1 MKEYTVEIEG
11 VRLRLCAADTL
22 FSPDGLDEGTRQ
34 MLCAVEWFPGAA
46 VLDLGCGTGCIGLTL
61 ALESPCTVTLADLSE
76 QALALARRN
85 AERLCAKAEFLRL
98 DMLAPPP
105 EGWQWELI
113 VSNPPYLTGADML
126 ALEPALRFEPAM
138 ALFGGED
145 GLAFYRA
152 LAGLWVPALA
162 PGGMLLV
169 EHGMGQGAAVAAL
182 FSQAGLQDVRRMY
195 DREGRDRMVAGVRV
209 RRGGGRSETGAEI

>member
-1 MKEYTVEIEG
+1 MCSG
-11 VRLRLCAADTL
+11 
-22 FSPDGLDEGTRQ
+22 S
-34 MLCAVEWFPGAA
+34 
-46 VLDLGCGTGCIGLTL
+46 GTGCIGLTL

-126 ALEPALRFEPAM
+126 ALEPAVRFEPAM

-195 DREGRDRMVAGVRV
+195 DREGRDRMVAGGRA

>member
-1 MKEYTVEIEG
+1 MTEQEKYM
-11 VRLRLCAADTL
+11 A
-22 FSPDGLDEGTRQ
+22 
-34 MLCAVEWFPGAA
+34 
-46 VLDLGCGTGCIGLTL
+46 
-61 ALESPCTVTLADLSE
+61 

-105 EGWQWELI
+105 EGRQWELI

-126 ALEPALRFEPAM
+126 VLEPALRFEPAM

-145 GLAFYRA
+145 GLDFYRA
-152 LAGLWVPALA
+152 LTGLWVPALV

-169 EHGMGQGAAVAAL
+169 EHGMGQGAAVAGL
-182 FSQAGLQDVRRMY
+182 FSQAGLQDVRMLY
-195 DREGRDRMVAGVRV
+195 DCEGRDRMVTGVRV
-209 RRGGGRSETGAEI
+209 RREDTCGETEKGI